1 MCCFFSKNNLSL
13 TATKQRQKKKEK
25 EEQNEPELQNEE
37 SVSADGFSE
46 AELSAASEKTEYSI
60 KWDKQKKHLYFE
72 FFVGSNKNKQSL
84 FK

>member
-13 TATKQRQKKKEK
+13 TATKQKKKEK

-60 KWDKQKKHLYFE
+60 K
-72 FFVGSNKNKQSL
+72 
-84 FK
+84 